1 MASKSANSSNK
12 IITVVATVGFGP
24 DTMTEISYTDTKVI
38 GNGSFGVVFQA
49 KLLPS
54 NELIAIKK
62 VLQDRRF
69 KNRELQIMRKLKH
82 QNIIGL
88 RYFFYSSGDKRDEV
102 FLNLVMDFMP
112 ETLYKVERQFARA
125 KQTLPVNYIRLYM
138 YQMFRSLAYMHSF
151 GFCHRD
157 IKPQNM
163 LLDSETGVFKLC
175 DFGSAKQLIV
185 GETNVSYICSRYY
198 RSPELIFGATQYT
211 TKIDMWSAGCV
222 LAELL
227 LGQLIFP
234 GDSGVDQIVEI
245 VKVMGTPTPEQLHD
259 MNPNYKQLQLPQLK
273 PHPWAKVFRIKT
285 PPEAIDLVSKLLIY
299 SPNERISPLMAC
311 AHPFFDELRND
322 PNQTMPSGRPLPP
335 LFDFSDYE
343 KNIEPKL
350 MSALI
355 PSESMENMFPA
366 SGSSQRNAAGED
378 ATLGVLPLRQ
388 QGKQAAGVRKDL
400 ETGRSEK
407 AAVSQFTC
415 VPRRELGNGDHV
427 EAEGFEVEHSTP
439 ETEDDEDDTTED
451 APDDDDDPHLEV
463 HNNNSA
469 DSPLSSDELDD
480 QQSDQL
486 DDDNRAAADDDDD
499 DDDDNNDDDDND
511 NDDIDD
517 ADDADNNDDDADDDD
532 DDNVYDDDQVNQVR

>member
-1 MASKSANSSNK
+1 MASKSANVSNK
-12 IITVVATVGFGP
+12 VITVVATVGFGP

-49 KLLPS
+49 KLLPT

-82 QNIIGL
+82 QNIISL
-88 RYFFYSSGDKRDEV
+88 RYFFYSSGDKREEV

-138 YQMFRSLAYMHSF
+138 YQMFRSLAFMHSF

-175 DFGSAKQLIV
+175 DFGSAKQLV
-185 GETNVSYICSRYY
+185 AGETNVSYICSRYY
-198 RSPELIFGATQYT
+198 RSPELIFGATQYS

-245 VKVMGTPTPEQLHD
+245 VKVMGTPTPEQLQD

-311 AHPFFDELRND
+311 AHPFFDELRSD
-322 PNQTMPSGRPLPP
+322 PNQIMPSGRPLPP
-335 LFDFSDYE
+335 LFDFTEYE
-343 KNIEPKL
+343 KTIEPKL
-350 MSALI
+350 M
-355 PSESMENMFPA
+355 PSLLPSSSIENMFPA
-366 SGSSQRNAAGED
+366 SGPSQRNAAGED
-378 ATLGVLPLRQ
+378 AALTLRQ
-388 QGKQAAGVRKDL
+388 HSPGKQGPGIRKELD
-400 ETGRSEK
+400 TGRNEK
-407 AAVSQFTC
+407 AS

-427 EAEGFEVEHSTP
+427 ETDGFDVEHSSPDTDACH
-439 ETEDDEDDTTED
+439 EDDEDDTTED
-451 APDDDDDPHLEV
+451 APDDDDDAHMEV

-469 DSPLSSDELDD
+469 DSPLSSDELED
-480 QQSDQL
+480 QQSDPL
-486 DDDNRAAADDDDD
+486 DDDNQADADPDDDDD
-499 DDDDNNDDDDND
+499 DDDENYDIDGVDDADND
-511 NDDIDD
+511 NDD
-517 ADDADNNDDDADDDD
+517 DDDD
-532 DDNVYDDDQVNQVR
+532 DVDDDNVDNDDDRVNPVR